1 MKAHILLI
9 IAALLSLSP
18 FALTAQEQQQPQ
30 PMSEKEMQE
39 RLKQM
44 EQEIAKMRQTKDTQE
59 RMRMMDEHMEH
70 MRDMMNDMG
79 CCAGNSPMMQQE
91 PKR

>member
-1 MKAHILLI
+1 MKARILLI

-18 FALTAQEQQQPQ
+18 FPLTAQEQQQQ

-44 EQEIAKMRQTKDTQE
+44 EQEMAKMRQTKNPQE
-59 RMRMMDEHMEH
+59 RMQMMNQHMEH

-79 CCAGNSPMMQQE
+79 CCQGSQPMMRQE
-91 PKR
+91 PKK